1 MRFLRIRQACAALAG
16 VGMLAALTA
25 CGTEQPD
32 PENNAADAGSEERVV
47 VLNTG
52 QLENAL
58 QLGVVPVGVAVAKN
72 AEAIPEFVHEE
83 YGDEVDLDGIEVV
96 GERAN
101 PDIEAIAALK
111 PTHIFANERT
121 DSEIVKN

>member
-25 CGTEQPD
+25 CATEQPE
-32 PENNAADAGSEERVV
+32 PENNAADAASEERVV

-58 QLGVVPVGVAVAKN
+58 QL
-72 AEAIPEFVHEE
+72 EWF
-83 YGDEVDLDGIEVV
+83 
-96 GERAN
+96 R
-101 PDIEAIAALK
+101 
-111 PTHIFANERT
+111 
-121 DSEIVKN
+121 